1 MGHDSSSSG
10 VEIQGQG
17 QGLELGF
24 GLRSGWALIGG
35 RDSRAYAFI
44 VTSSAAI

>member
-24 GLRSGWALIGG
+24 GLRSLIGG

-44 VTSSAAI
+44 VRSSAAI